1 MVPVRQCAAPSVRIR
16 KVSSNDLGIR
26 LSSDTPRGGTPVI
39 EVFGLTKRYGAT
51 IAVDDLTFDVKPGAV
66 TGFLGPNGA
75 GKSTTMR
82 MILGLD
88 RPSSGR
94 ATICGR
100 EYRTFDQPL
109 RHVGAVLESDA
120 FHPARSA
127 RGHLRV
133 AAESTGL
140 SLSRIEEV
148 LEQVGLAAV
157 ATRQVK
163 TFSLGMRQRLGIA
176 AALLGD
182 PSVLLFDEPVNG
194 LDADGV
200 RWVRVLA
207 RRLAA
212 EGRTV
217 LVSSHLLSEMQQT
230 ADHLVVIGR
239 GKLIVT
245 GTTHDVIAAC
255 TERVVRVRTD
265 QPENLAFA
273 LRSTGA
279 SVEHHSGN
287 ELRVSGAPTDVIG
300 AVARDADVIVFE
312 LAEIPTSLE
321 EAYLRLTASTLDYV
335 ANELGAAQ

>member
-1 MVPVRQCAAPSVRIR
+1 M
-16 KVSSNDLGIR
+16 
-26 LSSDTPRGGTPVI
+26 I
-39 EVFGLTKRYGAT
+39 EVCGLTKRFGDT
-51 IAVDDLTFDVKPGAV
+51 VAVGDLTFDVKPGVV
-66 TGFLGPNGA
+66 TGFVGPNGA

-82 MILGLD
+82 MVLGLD
-88 RPSSGR
+88 RPSCGR
-94 ATICGR
+94 ALICGR
-100 EYRTFDQPL
+100 EYRTFEQPL

-127 RGHLRV
+127 RGHLRIAV
-133 AAESTGL
+133 RSNGL
-140 SLSRIEEV
+140 AVSRIDDV

-157 ATRQVK
+157 AKRQVK

-182 PSVLLFDEPVNG
+182 PSVLVFDEPVNG

-200 RWVRVLA
+200 RWVRDLV

-230 ADHLVVIGR
+230 ADQLVVIGR

-245 GTTHDVIAAC
+245 GTTVDVIAAC
-255 TERVVRVRTD
+255 TEQIVRVRTD
-265 QPENLAFA
+265 QPETLALA
-273 LRSTGA
+273 LQSTGA
-279 SVEHHSGN
+279 SVALHSPH
-287 ELRVSGAPTDVIG
+287 ELRVSGATTDVIG
-300 AVARDADVIVFE
+300 AVARVADVVVFE

-321 EAYLRLTASTLDYV
+321 EAYLRLTAGSLDY
-335 ANELGAAQ
+335 AAHEQGESR